1 MQLDIQGELDC
12 KLSLQKQLIKIIRR
26 SKNIQDYINYVYY
39 TNKSG

>member
-12 KLSLQKQLIKIIRR
+12 KIGLQKQLIKIIRR